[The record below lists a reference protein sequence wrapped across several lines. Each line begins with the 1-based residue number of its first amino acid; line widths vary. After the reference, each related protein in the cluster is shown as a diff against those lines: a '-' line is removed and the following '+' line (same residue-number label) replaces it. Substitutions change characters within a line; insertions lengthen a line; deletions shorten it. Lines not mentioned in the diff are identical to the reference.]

1 MLRNCILLFKQGEIQ
16 RLNWNFCPVSKTH
29 VCSRRV
35 QSHPTDFLS
44 AHEEWPW
51 ISVTEHVVG

>member
-1 MLRNCILLFKQGEIQ
+1 MFKQGKI
-16 RLNWNFCPVSKTH
+16 RTINWNFRLVSQIGMRSPQIQ
-29 VCSRRV
+29 SR
-35 QSHPTDFLS
+35 PTDFLS